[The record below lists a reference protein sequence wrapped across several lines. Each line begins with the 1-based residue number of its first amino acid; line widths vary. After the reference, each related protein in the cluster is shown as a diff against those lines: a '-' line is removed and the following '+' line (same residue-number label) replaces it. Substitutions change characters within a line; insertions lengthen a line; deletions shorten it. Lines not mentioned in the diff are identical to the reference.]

1 MQGHAAYRSIG
12 GRAGCR
18 GVTRGLL
25 GPLKRLDETQG
36 ERHALRKTLSWPH
49 LVALG
54 VGAIVGTGIY
64 TLTGIGADR
73 AGPAVILAFVIAGM
87 VCACAALA
95 YAELATLIP
104 TAGSAYTYTYA
115 VIGESIAWVVG
126 WSLILEYSLACST
139 VAVGWS
145 AYLVGWIKSGGIE
158 LPEALL
164 AGPHAG
170 GIVNLPAVVVAL
182 SIAGLLVAGTRESAT
197 LNIVLV
203 VIKMTALA
211 AFVLLALPS
220 FDADNLQPFMPHG
233 FGSNV
238 EGDGVTRGVMAA
250 AAIVFFAFY
259 GFDAVATSAEE
270 ARNPGRDLTIGIIG
284 SMVVCTLIYILVAVS
299 AVGAVSHTSVGS
311 SAEPLA
317 HVMRTLEHPL
327 AAKLIGLAAL
337 VALPSVI
344 LVMMYG
350 QSRIF
355 FVMARDGLL
364 PRRLSSV
371 SKRTGAPT
379 LITAITGVWVAGV
392 AGFFRLDEIAEL
404 ANAGTL
410 LAFIATAACM
420 MILRKRAPDMP
431 RVFRCPQPMLIG
443 SLAILGCIYLIV
455 SLPEKTLYRFALWNL
470 VGIGVYL
477 AYGRWRS
484 VQRAAAA
491 RATS

>member
-1 MQGHAAYRSIG
+1 MTG
-12 GRAGCR
+12 GW
-18 GVTRGLL
+18 L
-25 GPLKRLDETQG
+25 GPRKPLETAYDEA
-36 ERHALRKTLSWPH
+36 HSLRKTLSWPH

-64 TLTGIGADR
+64 TLTGVGADR
-73 AGPAVILAFVIAGM
+73 AGPAVILAFAIAGA

-95 YAELATLIP
+95 YAEMATLIP
-104 TAGSAYTYTYA
+104 TAGSAYTYTYS
-115 VIGESIAWVVG
+115 VLGEVLAWVVG

-145 AYLVGWIKSGGIE
+145 AYLVGWIESLGVD
-158 LPEALL
+158 LPDMLL

-170 GIVNLPAVVVAL
+170 GIVNLPAVLVSLAV
-182 SIAGLLVAGTRESAT
+182 AGLLIGGTRESAT

-211 AFVLLALPS
+211 AFVAIALPF
-220 FDADNLQPFMPHG
+220 FDAGRLEPFMPYG
-233 FGSNV
+233 FGSQV
-238 EGDGVTRGVMAA
+238 DEGGTTRGVMAA

-270 ARNPGRDLTIGIIG
+270 AKNPGRDLTIGIIG
-284 SMVVCTLIYILVAVS
+284 SMAVCTLIYMLVAI
-299 AVGAVSHTSVGS
+299 AAIGAVSYVDVGR

-317 HVMRTLEHPL
+317 YVMRILDQPT
-327 AAKLIGLAAL
+327 AAWAIGLAAL
-337 VALPSVI
+337 IALPSVI

-364 PRRLSSV
+364 PPVLSRI
-371 SKRTGAPT
+371 SKRGSPT
-379 LITAITGVWVAGV
+379 LITAVTGVFIAAV

-410 LAFIATAACM
+410 IAFIAVAVCM
-420 MILRKRAPDMP
+420 MVLRKRAPELR
-431 RVFRCPQPMLIG
+431 RVFSCPAPYLVG
-443 SLAILGCIYLIV
+443 TLAVLGCLYLLA
-455 SLPEKTLYRFALWNL
+455 SLPSQTLVRFALWNA
-470 VGIGVYL
+470 VGLTVYYL
-477 AYGRWRS
+477 YGYRRS
-484 VQRAAAA
+484 NLA
-491 RATS
+491 RAKATKS